1 MAQHRPPSNT
11 PGLLVLDRFTEATEA
26 RFEASFTVHR
36 SYAEGFS
43 LDMAA
48 PSIRAIATSG
58 AKGASNAMID
68 LLPALEIVAIR
79 GIGTDGVDLDHA
91 RRKGV
96 AVTTTPNL
104 LTDDVADLAMGLLLA
119 CARRLCQADRF
130 VRDGRWRPG
139 STLPLGRK
147 VTGMRIGIVG
157 LGRVGRAIA
166 QRAEAF
172 RAEIAYTDVRG
183 FDDVAYRFAPTVLDL
198 AKSCDAL
205 ILAAS
210 GGPQSLRIV
219 DDAVLDALGPQ
230 GVLINVARGSLIHEA
245 ALVAALVERRLG
257 GAGLD
262 VFADEPNVPIDLL
275 SLDHVV
281 LQPHRASAT
290 AETRLAMENL
300 VLQNLLA
307 HFAGA
312 PLVGAV

>member
-1 MAQHRPPSNT
+1 MAQHRST
-11 PGLLVLDRFTEATEA
+11 STKPGLLLLDRFTEATEA
-26 RFEASFTVHR
+26 RFAATFTVHR
-36 SYAEGFS
+36 SYSVGFS
-43 LDMAA
+43 LDAAA
-48 PSIRAIATSG
+48 PSIKAIATSG
-58 AKGASNAMID
+58 AKGAPNTVID

-79 GIGTDGVDLDHA
+79 GVGTDAVDLNHA

-119 CARRLCQADRF
+119 CARRLCEADRF

-139 STLPLGRK
+139 STLPLGRQ
-147 VTGMRIGIVG
+147 VTGLRIGIVG

-172 RAEIAYTDVRG
+172 RAEIAYTDVKA
-183 FDDVAYRFAPTVLDL
+183 FDDVAYRFAPTVLEL
-198 AKSCDAL
+198 AKDCDAL
-205 ILAAS
+205 VLAAS

-219 DDAVLDALGPQ
+219 DGAVLDALGPQ
-230 GVLINVARGSLIHEA
+230 GILINVARGSLVDEA

-262 VFADEPNVPIDLL
+262 VFADEPYVPVDLL
-275 SLDHVV
+275 NLDHVV

-290 AETRLAMENL
+290 AETRVAMENL

>member
-1 MAQHRPPSNT
+1 MAQHRSPLNT

-26 RFEASFTVHR
+26 RFSASFTVHK

-48 PSIRAIATSG
+48 PSIKAIATSG
-58 AKGASNAMID
+58 AKGASNAVID

-172 RAEIAYTDVRG
+172 RAEIAYTDVG
-183 FDDVAYRFAPTVLDL
+183 AFDDVAYRFAPTVLEL
-198 AKSCDAL
+198 AKRCDVL

-219 DDAVLDALGPQ
+219 DGAVLDALGPQ
-230 GVLINVARGSLIHEA
+230 GILINVARGSLVDEA

-262 VFADEPNVPIDLL
+262 VFADEPKVPIDLL
-275 SLDHVV
+275 SLDHVI

-312 PLVGAV
+312 PLIGVV